1 MAKKKG
7 ICRNEECEMCDPSL
21 IQEADEFNFVC
32 EKCGQELFPV
42 GDGTTGPGGDGW
54 KKWAIIGAAVVVLGG
69 GGAFFALSGGDE
81 APKKEAKATMPK
93 PPVQKPDTVKPV
105 KPEPTA
111 PAQEGEKGTS
121 SPSAQSTTSKPNN
134 PQPATPT
141 STATKVVKNGSGSV
155 NLGYGKYVGDLKDG
169 KPHGHGTI
177 TYTKSHQIVSSK
189 DFVANPGDKFEGEFR
204 DGRISGGIGYWYHDG
219 DITAIKP

>member
-42 GDGTTGPGGDGW
+42 GGDTTGPGGDGW

-105 KPEPTA
+105 KPEPVA
-111 PAQEGEKGTS
+111 PTPEGGKEASSQETKPATS
-121 SPSAQSTTSKPNN
+121 
-134 PQPATPT
+134 QPTTPT
-141 STATKVVKNGSGSV
+141 SIAPKPVKNGSGSV

>member
-32 EKCGQELFPV
+32 EKCGLELFPI
-42 GDGTTGPGGDGW
+42 GGEIGPGGGGW

-111 PAQEGEKGTS
+111 PAQEGEKEASSQETKPATS
-121 SPSAQSTTSKPNN
+121 
-134 PQPATPT
+134 QPTTPT
-141 STATKVVKNGSGSV
+141 SIAPKPVKNGSGSV

>member
-7 ICRNEECEMCDPSL
+7 ICRNEECEMCDPSI

-42 GDGTTGPGGDGW
+42 GNTTGGDGGGW

-69 GGAFFALSGGDE
+69 GGAVIAFSGGEDAPEKEVKSDTIQTPVAKTDSAAKEKQE
-81 APKKEAKATMPK
+81 APVEETLPEEKSEETQPG
-93 PPVQKPDTVKPV
+93 TTEPV
-105 KPEPTA
+105 KV
-111 PAQEGEKGTS
+111 
-121 SPSAQSTTSKPNN
+121 N
-134 PQPATPT
+134 P
-141 STATKVVKNGSGSV
+141 GSGTV
-155 NLGYGKYVGDLKDG
+155 NLGYGKYEGDLKNG

-177 TYTKSHQIVSSK
+177 TYTRSHQIVSSK

-204 DGRISGGIGYWYHDG
+204 HGRISGSIGYWYHDG
-219 DITAIKP
+219 DITAIQP